1 MFQSYLN
8 WLEKIVHGMFTISK
22 GATIEDYFKAVG
34 YGFLLLFNIA
44 LVIAL
49 FVLIFWVPIKGLSI
63 FKNYVCKGLDRKLKL
78 VIEKKQPKQEI
89 NDLYHKIQI
98 KRIIITI
105 IFYLCYVPI
114 VLPLAL
120 IIIQTFF

>member
-49 FVLIFWVPIKGLSI
+49 LILIFWVPIKGLSMLR
-63 FKNYVCKGLDRKLKL
+63 NYICKDLDGKLKL
-78 VIEKKQPKQEI
+78 AVESESKQEI
-89 NDLYHKIQI
+89 NKLYHKIQI
-98 KRIIITI
+98 KRAIITI
-105 IFYLCYVPI
+105 IFYFCYTPI

-120 IIIQTFF
+120 IIVQTFF